1 VNDVSARWP
10 FFLVTYW
17 LVNRIS
23 IVKPDKAR
31 AVEDMVIRMARM
43 GQLSGKLGEQ
53 QVIDLLEQVTI
64 HR

>member
-1 VNDVSARWP
+1 
-10 FFLVTYW
+10 
-17 LVNRIS
+17 VNRIS

>member
-1 VNDVSARWP
+1 MNDVSARWP